1 MSTEYAALGAVWGM
15 SAVLRGS
22 YGWYTKTSSKILFW
36 VLSPCF
42 YDRNITILS
51 ILYSNNLWK
60 LREAFLEAS
69 SVYFIRFFGHNCYAS
84 SQLIIASC
92 VEIIKIGLKVHS
104 SKGTESDC
112 WIEGQFCLPKLFIVR
127 LIIVQNWGG
136 KPSCPEIKCWS
147 CLVPTCENQLFAS
160 LPTFNDIVLVGQNWL
175 KWKYLHHGIDRCYKT
190 SLIFTLG
197 SRFLDLITLSLK
209 SIWNLDNYG
218 NLDNLL
224 CGNKENY
231 PGNNVDFCK
240 QKLNWKLCLLC

>member
-1 MSTEYAALGAVWGM
+1 MSTEYATLGAVWGM
-15 SAVLRGS
+15 NAVLRGS

-42 YDRNITILS
+42 YERNIAILS

-69 SVYFIRFFGHNCYAS
+69 SVYVIYFLAIIVTHAS
-84 SQLIIASC
+84 SQLIIASS
-92 VEIIKIGLKVHS
+92 VELIKIGLKVHS

-127 LIIVQNWGG
+127 VIIVQNWGK

-147 CLVPTCENQLFAS
+147 CLVLTCENELFAS
-160 LPTFNDIVLVGQNWL
+160 LPTFNDIVLVGENWI

-190 SLIFTLG
+190 SLVFTLG

-209 SIWNLDNYG
+209 SIWNLDAHG
-218 NLDNLL
+218 D